1 MVGFGNLG
9 QVHQHHGDGNVEDE
23 NEHGFMPNTN
33 LQKEK
38 GKSQVGHT
46 SEPKSRLL
54 P

>member
-9 QVHQHHGDGNVEDE
+9 QV

-46 SEPKSRLL
+46 SEPKSRLI